1 VRVSPDAY
9 VDDGDGTYSL
19 TNYIEVEAPPSA
31 TMAQVAVNTVGYYA
45 VGVIAENMVG
55 VSDYGIYWV
64 EG

>member
-1 VRVSPDAY
+1 
-9 VDDGDGTYSL
+9 
-19 TNYIEVEAPPSA
+19 
-31 TMAQVAVNTVGYYA
+31 MAQVAVNTVGYYA